1 MVVYFSPTNS
11 AAWAKGKVVGKLDLT
26 RSGGLPGDSN
36 EEREIRELIIYESNC
51 KESKLAKDRSEDWKG
66 VRNNVKIKESL
77 LLP

>member
-26 RSGGLPGDSN
+26 RSGGLPGDSH

-51 KESKLAKDRSEDWKG
+51 KESKLA
-66 VRNNVKIKESL
+66 
-77 LLP
+77 